1 MLSDTS
7 PEAEK
12 VQIELLRRATTS
24 QRLGLA
30 LSLTSWAIEASKR
43 AIARANPS
51 FSAREVNLKF
61 IEVHYGRELAE
72 NVRQYMDEMP
82 R

>member
-30 LSLTSWAIEASKR
+30 PSLTSWAIEASKR
-43 AIARANPS
+43 TIVRANPN
-51 FSAREVNLKF
+51 FSAREVNLNS
-61 IEVHYGRELAE
+61 IEGHYGRELAE